1 MADHVA
7 SEALA
12 IRRKIIAVL
21 LQGARLKSGKSTK
34 DCAEAL
40 GVTAGVYTAYE
51 DGGRDLS
58 LPELELLANYLNV
71 PIGNFFDN
79 SDRLVQEEPVMPREQ
94 IVELRQRIVGA
105 LLRKARADKNVSQKD
120 LAARLGISPRRM
132 TDYEFGQKPIPL
144 SQLQAMADVLD
155 VPMNYFIDEG
165 VGMIGEQELARSQFE
180 KFSDL
185 PEDVR
190 RFITKP
196 TNISYLR
203 VAQHLSDM
211 TTQQLR
217 SIAAAIL
224 DITY

>member
-1 MADHVA
+1 MADRVT

-21 LQGARLKSGKSTK
+21 LQGARLKSGKSKK

-40 GVTAGVYTAYE
+40 GVTAGVYAAYE
-51 DGGRDLS
+51 SGGRDLS
-58 LPELELLANYLNV
+58 LPELELLANYFKV
-71 PIGNFFDN
+71 PIGSFFDN
-79 SDRLVQEEPVMPREQ
+79 SDRLVEEEPAVPREQ

-105 LLRKARADKNVSQKD
+105 LLRKARTDKSVSQKD
-120 LAARLGISPRRM
+120 LAATLGISPRRM
-132 TDYEFGQKPIPL
+132 TEYEFGQRPIPL
-144 SQLQAMADVLD
+144 SQLQTMADALD
-155 VPMNYFIDEG
+155 MPMSYFIDEG

-180 KFSDL
+180 KFGDL

-190 RFITKP
+190 RFVTNP

-203 VAQHLSDM
+203 VAQRLSDM
-211 TTQQLR
+211 TTQELR
-217 SIAAAIL
+217 NIAAAIL

>member
-1 MADHVA
+1 MADRA
-7 SEALA
+7 TSEALA

-21 LQGARLKSGKSTK
+21 LQGARLKSGKSKK

-58 LPELELLANYLNV
+58 LPELELLANYFKV
-71 PIGNFFDN
+71 PIGSFFDN
-79 SDRLVQEEPVMPREQ
+79 SDHLVEEEPAVPREQ

-105 LLRKARADKNVSQKD
+105 LLRKARSDKSVSQKD
-120 LAARLGISPRRM
+120 LAATLGISPRRM
-132 TDYEFGQKPIPL
+132 TEYEFGQRPIPL
-144 SQLQAMADVLD
+144 SQLQAMADALD

-165 VGMIGEQELARSQFE
+165 VGTIGEQELTRSQFE
-180 KFSDL
+180 KFGDL

-190 RFITKP
+190 RFVTNP
-196 TNISYLR
+196 TNVSYLR
-203 VAQHLSDM
+203 VAQRLSDM
-211 TTQQLR
+211 TTQELR
-217 SIAAAIL
+217 NIAAAIL